1 MEWILRRKSPCR
13 QQCVAQGTIQCR
25 LGDRLVCHTGLTMLV
40 GDRLFHSALQPEL
53 FVELRRGWT
62 CLLLLS
68 VVGCASSG
76 PPAGRAA
83 VDVRGL
89 PVPDAIS
96 VASREQT
103 ADQQVLHS
111 LNRLAFGARPGDV
124 AAVRELGVDRWIA
137 AQLEPERIGDPAA
150 DAAMAHYTT
159 LTKSLPALLDEYP
172 PNPVLRKLA
181 RQALAGMPRDSIR
194 LSREDSVEFMLAR
207 RKTQV
212 VGQELVSARVA
223 RAVVSERQLNEVL
236 TDFWLNHFNVFA
248 GKSASMRH
256 YLVAYERAAIR
267 PNVLGKFRTLLGAV
281 AHSPAMLYYLDNW
294 ESQADSTRPRLVS
307 PRMAQSVRRRYA
319 QSSPLFA
326 NVPPMRRDSIL
337 GRVQQRRRGLN
348 ENYARELMELHT
360 LGVDGGY
367 TQADVTEAARVLTGW
382 TIERPNESG
391 QFRFNPLVHDAGAKL
406 VLGTVFPAGQGEA
419 EGERLLD
426 LLARHPAT
434 AKFISTRLAQRFVSD
449 TPPAALVQRATETFR
464 RTDGDLR
471 EVVRTIVT
479 SEEFFSAAAWRA
491 KVKSPFE
498 VVVSALRAMDAGV
511 DTTARSAA
519 IVARLGQ
526 GIYQHQAPNGWP
538 ETGDGWINTG
548 AILNRINFGMALA
561 SGSVPGVT
569 VKAWPLYA
577 ALDSLQREQQVDGV
591 VRALLGGDVSA
602 DMRSVLLS
610 GDHPML
616 EQAKVHAAAS
626 AETTAPAP
634 AMSGAPVVMPSSREI
649 VSGGTGLSVE
659 RSARLARG
667 MGPGV
672 RFNGSGAPQGLA
684 QIIGLAI
691 GSPEFQR
698 R

>member
-1 MEWILRRKSPCR
+1 MALTRRSKY
-13 QQCVAQGTIQCR
+13 V
-25 LGDRLVCHTGLTMLV
+25 
-40 GDRLFHSALQPEL
+40 
-53 FVELRRGWT
+53 
-62 CLLLLS
+62 LLLS

-76 PPAGRAA
+76 TPVGRAT

-89 PVPDAIS
+89 PTPDAAM
-96 VASREQT
+96 VAAREQT
-103 ADQQVLHS
+103 ADQQVLHA

-124 AAVRELGVDRWIA
+124 QAVRELGVDRWIA
-137 AQLEPERIGDPAA
+137 AQLEPERIADPAA
-150 DAAMAHYTT
+150 DAAIARYVT
-159 LTKSLPALLDEYP
+159 LQKPLPALLDEYP
-172 PNPVLRKLA
+172 PNPVLKKLA
-181 RQALAGMPRDSIR
+181 RQVLAGMPRDSLK
-194 LSREDSVEFMLAR
+194 LSRDDSLDLMAAR
-207 RKTQV
+207 RTTQL

-223 RAVVSERQLNEVL
+223 RAVVSERQLDEVL

-256 YLVAYERAAIR
+256 YLVSYERDAIR
-267 PNVLGKFRTLLGAV
+267 PHVLGRFRTLLGAV

-294 ESQADSTRPRLVS
+294 QSQADSTRPRLVP
-307 PRMAQSVRRRYA
+307 PRVAQRVQRRYV
-319 QSSPLFA
+319 QRSPAFA

-337 GRVQQRRRGLN
+337 QKVGQRRRGLN

-391 QFRFNPLVHDAGAKL
+391 AFRFNPLVHDAGSKL
-406 VLGTVFPAGQGEA
+406 VLGTEFPSGQGEA

-426 LLARHPAT
+426 LLAKHPAT
-434 AKFISTRLAQRFVSD
+434 AKFIATKLAQRFVSD
-449 TPPAALVQRATETFR
+449 TPPAALVQRAAETFR

-519 IVARLGQ
+519 LVARLGQ

-569 VKAWPLYA
+569 VKNWPLYTG
-577 ALDSLQREQQVDGV
+577 LDSLPREQQVDGV

-602 DMRSVLLS
+602 DMRAVLLS

-616 EQAKVHAAAS
+616 EQAKAQAAVS
-626 AETTAPAP
+626 AD
-634 AMSGAPVVMPSSREI
+634 SGAMAPMMSAPPPAAMPGSRAN
-649 VSGGTGLSVE
+649 SGGTNNGAGTTVAID
-659 RSARLARG
+659 RTTRLARG

-672 RFNGSGAPQGLA
+672 RFNGSGAPQGLS

>member
-1 MEWILRRKSPCR
+1 MQYDGGRDIQHRRGGG
-13 QQCVAQGTIQCR
+13 AI
-25 LGDRLVCHTGLTMLV
+25 CHSELTLAADCSLPEQALFPELAVGLT
-40 GDRLFHSALQPEL
+40 
-53 FVELRRGWT
+53 RGAKYVV
-62 CLLLLS
+62 LLS
-68 VVGCASSG
+68 VCGCASSG
-76 PPAGRAA
+76 APAGRAV
-83 VDVRGL
+83 VDVHGL
-89 PVPDAIS
+89 PVPDAAR
-96 VASREQT
+96 VAAREQT
-103 ADQQVLHS
+103 ADQQVLHA

-124 AAVRELGVDRWIA
+124 SAVRELGVDRWIA
-137 AQLEPERIGDPAA
+137 AQLEPARISDRAGDSVV
-150 DAAMAHYTT
+150 AHYGT
-159 LTKSLPALLDEYP
+159 LAKSLPALLDEFP
-172 PNPVLRKLA
+172 PNPVLKRLA
-181 RQALAGMPRDSIR
+181 RQAMAGTPRDSMV
-194 LSREDSVEFMLAR
+194 LSRDDSLEYMAAR
-207 RKTQV
+207 RKSQII
-212 VGQELVSARVA
+212 GQELVSARVA
-223 RAVVSERQLNEVL
+223 RAVVSERQLEEVL

-248 GKSASMRH
+248 GKSAGMRH
-256 YLVAYERAAIR
+256 YLVSYERDAIR
-267 PNVLGKFRTLLGAV
+267 PNVLGRFRTMLGAV

-294 ESQADSTRPRLVS
+294 ESQADSTRPRLAPPGV
-307 PRMAQSVRRRYA
+307 AQRVQRRSA
-319 QSSPLFA
+319 QRLPVFA
-326 NVPPMRRDSIL
+326 NVPPMRRDSIIQK
-337 GRVQQRRRGLN
+337 VQRRRRGLN

-367 TQADVTEAARVLTGW
+367 TQADVTEAARILTGW
-382 TIERPNESG
+382 TIEKPNESG
-391 QFRFNPLVHDAGAKL
+391 AFRFNPLVHDAGSKQI
-406 VLGTVFPAGQGEA
+406 LGVVFPAGRGEA
-419 EGERLLD
+419 EGEHLLD

-434 AKFISTRLAQRFVSD
+434 ATFIATKLAQRFVSD
-449 TPPAALVQRATETFR
+449 TPPAALVQRAAETFR
-464 RTDGDLR
+464 HTDGDLR

-519 IVARLGQ
+519 LVARLGQ

-569 VKAWPLYA
+569 VKHWPLYA
-577 ALDSLQREQQVDGV
+577 ALDSLPREQQVNGV
-591 VRALLGGDVSA
+591 VRALLGGDVST
-602 DMRSVLLS
+602 DMRTVLLS

-616 EQAKVHAAAS
+616 EQAKAHAATSTDSSALTGAS
-626 AETTAPAP
+626 MSAIPMAMPTSRAPATN
-634 AMSGAPVVMPSSREI
+634 GTT
-649 VSGGTGLSVE
+649 VSIDRGT
-659 RSARLARG
+659 RLARG

>member
-1 MEWILRRKSPCR
+1 MRPALLT
-13 QQCVAQGTIQCR
+13 QAHACR
-25 LGDRLVCHTGLTMLV
+25 LLQEA
-40 GDRLFHSALQPEL
+40 LFPEL
-53 FVELRRGWT
+53 PVRPRRGVLYVLT
-62 CLLLLS
+62 LS
-68 VVGCASSG
+68 AAACASGG
-76 PPAGRAA
+76 PGASREVA
-83 VDVRGL
+83 DTRGL
-89 PVPDAIS
+89 ATPSAS
-96 VASREQT
+96 TVAAREQT
-103 ADQQVLHS
+103 ADQQVLHI

-124 AAVRELGVDRWIA
+124 QAVREIGVDRWIA
-137 AQLEPERIGDPAA
+137 AQLEPSRVN
-150 DAAMAHYTT
+150 DAATDSAMARYRTPGM
-159 LTKSLPALLDEYP
+159 SLPSLLDAYP
-172 PNPVLRKLA
+172 PNPVLRRLA
-181 RQALAGMPRDSIR
+181 RQAAAGMTRDSVR
-194 LSREDSVEFMLAR
+194 ATREDSMEYAMAR
-207 RKTQV
+207 RKSQI
-212 VGQELVSARVA
+212 VGQELQSARVA
-223 RAVVSERQLNEVL
+223 RAVISERQLDEVL

-256 YLVAYERAAIR
+256 YLVAYERDAIR
-267 PNVLGKFRTLLGAV
+267 PNVLGNFRTMLGAV

-294 ESQADSTRPRLVS
+294 QSAADSTRPTLV
-307 PRMAQSVRRRYA
+307 PQRMARAAQRRYA
-319 QSSPLFA
+319 QRAPQLQGMSPTQHDTVVARL
-326 NVPPMRRDSIL
+326 
-337 GRVQQRRRGLN
+337 QQRRRGLN

-367 TQADVTEAARVLTGW
+367 SQQDVTEAARVLTGW
-382 TIERPNESG
+382 SIERPNESAA
-391 QFRFNPLVHDAGAKL
+391 FRFNPLVHDAGAKT
-406 VLGTVFPAGQGEA
+406 VLGATFPAGQGVA

-426 LLARHPAT
+426 MLAHHPST
-434 AKFISTRLAQRFVSD
+434 AKFIATKLSLRFVSD
-449 TPPAALVQRATETFR
+449 TPSAALVARATATFL

-479 SEEFFSAAAWRA
+479 SDEFFSEAAWRA

-561 SGSVPGVT
+561 SGSVPGVK
-569 VKAWPLYA
+569 VRSWPLFA
-577 ALDSLQREQQVDGV
+577 GLDTMSREAQVDGV

-602 DMRSVLLS
+602 DMRTIMLS

-616 EQAKVHAAAS
+616 ERARAQAAATPDSSDATS
-626 AETTAPAP
+626 AISSGEMQAMQRTTP
-634 AMSGAPVVMPSSREI
+634 
-649 VSGGTGLSVE
+649 E
-659 RSARLARG
+659 RSATTGTAISTDRGTRLARG

-672 RFNGSGAPQGLA
+672 RFNGSGAPEGLA

>member
-1 MEWILRRKSPCR
+1 MACAIVTDSCLVLNAAC
-13 QQCVAQGTIQCR
+13 G
-25 LGDRLVCHTGLTMLV
+25 GDVSAAKPFFPELPVGSSRTALYVLLV
-40 GDRLFHSALQPEL
+40 GVTA
-53 FVELRRGWT
+53 
-62 CLLLLS
+62 
-68 VVGCASSG
+68 CASSG
-76 PPAGRAA
+76 TPGARDG
-83 VDVRGL
+83 VNTRGL
-89 PVPDAIS
+89 PVPDAASI
-96 VASREQT
+96 ASREQT
-103 ADQQVLHS
+103 ADQQVLHA

-124 AAVRELGVDRWIA
+124 QAVRELGVDRWIA
-137 AQLEPERIGDPAA
+137 AQLEPARVA
-150 DAAMAHYTT
+150 DAAGDSVIAQYRT
-159 LTKSLPALLDEYP
+159 LRLSLPALLDEYP
-172 PNPVLRKLA
+172 PNPVLRRLA
-181 RQALAGMPRDSIR
+181 RQAMAGMPRDSMQV
-194 LSREDSVEFMLAR
+194 SREDSMQFVAAR
-207 RKTQV
+207 RRAQV
-212 VGQELVSARVA
+212 VGQELVSSRVA
-223 RAVVSERQLNEVL
+223 RAVLSERQLDEVL

-248 GKSASMRH
+248 GKSAGMRH
-256 YLVAYERAAIR
+256 YLVSYERDAIR
-267 PNVLGKFRTLLGAV
+267 PHVLGKFRVLLGAV

-294 ESQADSTRPRLVS
+294 QSAADSTRPTLV
-307 PRMAQSVRRRYA
+307 PQRVARAAQRRYV
-319 QSSPLFA
+319 QRSPA
-326 NVPPMRRDSIL
+326 MQRMSPNQRDTVL
-337 GRVQQRRRGLN
+337 ARVQQRRRGLN

-367 TQADVTEAARVLTGW
+367 TQSDVTEAARVLTGW
-382 TIERPNESG
+382 SIEKPNESAA
-391 QFRFNPLVHDAGAKL
+391 FRFNPLVHDAGAKM

-426 LLARHPAT
+426 LLARHPST
-434 AKFISTRLAQRFVSD
+434 AKFIATKLAQRFVSD
-449 TPPAALVQRATETFR
+449 TPPAALVARAAATFR

-498 VVVSALRAMDAGV
+498 VVVSALRAMDAMI
-511 DTTARSAA
+511 DTTPRSAA

-569 VKAWPLYA
+569 VRRWPLFA
-577 ALDSLQREQQVDGV
+577 SLDTMPREQQVDGV
-591 VRALLGGDVSA
+591 VRALLGGAVSV
-602 DMRSVLLS
+602 DMRSILLS

-616 EQAKVHAAAS
+616 EQAKAQAALPDS
-626 AETTAPAP
+626 TTAPMATP
-634 AMSGAPVVMPSSREI
+634 GSPMAGGANRDERGGAMARAGQN
-649 VSGGTGLSVE
+649 GTAISTDRGT
-659 RSARLARG
+659 RLARG

-672 RFNGSGAPQGLA
+672 RFNGSGSPQGLA